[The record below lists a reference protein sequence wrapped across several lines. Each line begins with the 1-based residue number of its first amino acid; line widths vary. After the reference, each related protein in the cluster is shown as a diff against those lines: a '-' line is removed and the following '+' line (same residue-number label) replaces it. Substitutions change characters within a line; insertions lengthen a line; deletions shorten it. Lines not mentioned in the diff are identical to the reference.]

1 MNVIDETRTMFSCIS
16 LTYLCYVLKTV
27 KQVQLLTKLM
37 SAYWLVT
44 ETTKTYSWKIS
55 ESWLIFLYVWNGGSV
70 GHTIYIYWKG
80 MSFLLS
86 FVFMYK

>member
-37 SAYWLVT
+37 SAY
-44 ETTKTYSWKIS
+44 
-55 ESWLIFLYVWNGGSV
+55 
-70 GHTIYIYWKG
+70 
-80 MSFLLS
+80 
-86 FVFMYK
+86 